1 LRRHR
6 IAAGL
11 SQEALAQ
18 RARMSIEGISALER
32 GFRRNPQRET
42 LALLAG
48 ALALDDNQRRA
59 FEAAGTRSTY
69 PRTGASVTVGP
80 WQDTQAPTLPVALSA
95 FVGRDAEL
103 RDIAEM
109 VKRHRLVTI
118 TGAPGVGKTQTAL
131 HLARTYDDRNGGV
144 QFVALASLRDGS
156 LVPSAIASAVGVGE
170 RPDRSLLD
178 TLIGYFKNKAL
189 LLVLDNC
196 EHVIEQAASVAEGLL
211 TGCSGLRILATSREP
226 LKAAGERR
234 YRMPSLKEA
243 DAVALFEDRAAAVDP
258 TFKLSSDNAAHVADI
273 CRRLDGIPLAIELA
287 AARVNVLPVSE
298 LRKRLDDR
306 FQILAGSARS
316 LVPRQRTMR
325 AAIDWGYELLTG
337 PERRIFERLAIFAGG
352 CTLAT
357 ATSVCNGEGVGPTD
371 VFDVLGSLVD
381 KSLVNVE
388 LGWSEARYGLLQSFA
403 QYGREKLIAREEL
416 QSVAHR
422 HAMAQLE
429 LARRTSALRPHHFEA
444 AQEIWVAEQENL
456 RAAIAWALLEDG
468 DALLGR
474 QIVAEVCYWEYFSP
488 GERRR
493 WLDAALSPRCE
504 MSPELLA
511 ALHKANAVVCFHL
524 REYEGSVESC
534 EAALTYYRAIEDSTS
549 IAQIETAR
557 GHALLNLR
565 RRTEARVVF
574 EAALPVARA
583 GESPT
588 ALAGMLSGLALVTDD
603 ITKVRQYAAE
613 ARRIHEKS
621 GNRIGVAFTLIN
633 QGIKE
638 GREGNEELALANG
651 TEAVTIAAGLPA
663 FARVNVLASALHN
676 ISHSFVR
683 LGRYDEAEQRVREK
697 LELAREYGLDYYIAT
712 ALEELV
718 VIDSLQRKTGA
729 PPPEW
734 FVHAARILGFVD
746 AFLRSAKL
754 QRYEE
759 SKPRYDAVVEM
770 LLAAIGAERTSQLM
784 SEGASLSQAEA
795 IAEIA
800 ALT

>member
-1 LRRHR
+1 
-6 IAAGL
+6 
-11 SQEALAQ
+11 
-18 RARMSIEGISALER
+18 MSADGISALER

-48 ALALDDNQRRA
+48 ALALDDDQRRA
-59 FEAAGTRSTY
+59 FEAAGARETL
-69 PRTGASVTVGP
+69 PRGRASVTVGP
-80 WQDTQAPTLPVALSA
+80 WQTTDASNLPIALSA
-95 FVGRDAEL
+95 FIGRNREM
-103 RDIAEM
+103 REIADM
-109 VKRHRLVTI
+109 VQSHRLVTI
-118 TGAPGVGKTQTAL
+118 TGAAGVGKTQTAL
-131 HLARTYDDRNGGV
+131 QLARTYAGDDGAIRFAG
-144 QFVALASLRDGS
+144 LASTRDAA
-156 LVPSAIASAVGVGE
+156 LVASAIAAAIGVQE
-170 RPDRSLLD
+170 SSDRRVLD
-178 TLIGYFKNKAL
+178 TLIGYLRNKKL

-196 EHVIEQAASVAEGLL
+196 EHVIDAAASIVEELL
-211 TGCSGLRILATSREP
+211 AGCERLRILATSRAP
-226 LKAAGERR
+226 LTASGERR
-234 YRMPSLKEA
+234 YPMPSLNES

-258 TFKLSSDNAAHVADI
+258 RFKLSSDNAAHVADI

-325 AAIDWGYELLTG
+325 AAIDWGYELLTE

-357 ATSVCNGEGVGPTD
+357 ATGVCNGEGVGPTD

-388 LGWSEARYGLLQSFA
+388 LGWSETRYGLLQSFA

-416 QSVAHR
+416 QSIAHR

-524 REYEGSVESC
+524 REYGGSVESC

-549 IAQIETAR
+549 IAQVETAR

-565 RRTEARVVF
+565 RGTEARVVF
-574 EAALPVARA
+574 EAALPAARA
-583 GESPT
+583 GHSPT
-588 ALAGMLSGLALVTDD
+588 ALAGMLSGLALVTDE
-603 ITKVRQYAAE
+603 ITKVRRYAAE
-613 ARRIHEKS
+613 ARHIHEES

-638 GREGNEELALANG
+638 GREGNEELALANA

-718 VIDSLQRKTGA
+718 VIDSRRRKTGA
-729 PPPEW
+729 LPPEW

-759 SKPRYDAVVEM
+759 SRPRYDAVVEM
-770 LLAAIGAERTSQLM
+770 LLAAIGAERTSQLL

-800 ALT
+800 ALTERRG